1 MQFKLSAVRYQRRN
15 RDFDARFYHEDGKDL
30 CVIKRVVPTG
40 VQGSPSELNFFT
52 TFLRLLKELNPEPFD
67 RRKF

>member
-1 MQFKLSAVRYQRRN
+1 MKWWYRIQIFKQMGFSSLLFSLK
-15 RDFDARFYHEDGKDL
+15 GWW
-30 CVIKRVVPTG
+30 PTG

-52 TFLRLLKELNPEPFD
+52 TFEGIVNPEPFD